1 MKKGLVFTTLLALML
16 VGLMLFSVMLI
27 QNRNQ
32 RVAEYNRQIQL
43 LKEQEQKLADKEAEL
58 NVLVVRYEQGLTE
71 GNVEL
76 EALRAELEAL
86 KTVRDKLQIQLEQSA
101 LDIEATREKL
111 KNEESDQSYYLEV
124 YNALT
129 EGLNKVKGY
138 ISAG

>member
-1 MKKGLVFTTLLALML
+1 MKKGLIFTTVLALML
-16 VGLMLFSVMLI
+16 VLLMLFSVMLL

-32 RVAEYNRQIQL
+32 RLEEYNRQIQL
-43 LKEQEQKLADKEAEL
+43 LKEQEQKLADKKAEL
-58 NVLVVRYEQGLTE
+58 NVLVLRYEQGLT
-71 GNVEL
+71 G
-76 EALRAELEAL
+76 AKAELEKLQAEL
-86 KTVRDKLQIQLEQSA
+86 AAVKTVWDRLQTQLEQSA
-101 LDIEATREKL
+101 ADIETTREKL

>member
-1 MKKGLVFTTLLALML
+1 MKKGLVFTTLLALVL

-32 RVAEYNRQIQL
+32 RVEEYNRQVQL
-43 LKEQEQKLADKEAEL
+43 LKEQEQKLEDKEAEL
-58 NVLVVRYEQGLTE
+58 NVLVLRYEQGLTE
-71 GNVEL
+71 GTAEL
-76 EALRAELEAL
+76 EALRAELAAL
-86 KTVRDKLQIQLEQSA
+86 KTVRDKLQTQLEQSA
-101 LDIEATREKL
+101 LEIEATREKL

>member
-1 MKKGLVFTTLLALML
+1 MKKGLVFTTLLALVL

-32 RVAEYNRQIQL
+32 RVEEYNRQVQL
-43 LKEQEQKLADKEAEL
+43 LKEQEQKLEDKEAEL
-58 NVLVVRYEQGLTE
+58 NVLVLRYEQGLTE
-71 GNVEL
+71 GTAEL
-76 EALRAELEAL
+76 EALRAELAAL
-86 KTVRDKLQIQLEQSA
+86 KTVRDKLQTQLEQSA
-101 LDIEATREKL
+101 LEIEATREKL

-129 EGLNKVKGY
+129 EGLNKVKSY

>member
-1 MKKGLVFTTLLALML
+1 MKKGLVFTTLLARVLVGWML
-16 VGLMLFSVMLI
+16 VSVMLI

-32 RVAEYNRQIQL
+32 RVEEYNRQVQL

-58 NVLVVRYEQGLTE
+58 NVLVMRYEQGLTE

-86 KTVRDKLQIQLEQSA
+86 KTGRDKLQTQLEQSA

-129 EGLNKVKGY
+129 EGLNKVKQY
-138 ISAG
+138 ISVG

>member
-1 MKKGLVFTTLLALML
+1 MKKGLVFTTLLALIL
-16 VGLMLFSVMLI
+16 VVLMLFSVMLI

-32 RVAEYNRQIQL
+32 RVAEYNRQVQL
-43 LKEQEQKLADKEAEL
+43 LKEQEQTLAQKETEL
-58 NVLVVRYEQGLTE
+58 SILELRYEQGLTE
-71 GNVEL
+71 GTAEL

-86 KTVRDKLQIQLEQSA
+86 KTVRDKLQTQLEQSA

-138 ISAG
+138 IGAG

>member
-1 MKKGLVFTTLLALML
+1 MRRGLVFTTFLALIL

-27 QNRNQ
+27 QNRNE
-32 RVAEYNRQIQL
+32 RVAEYNRQVQL

-58 NVLVVRYEQGLTE
+58 NVLVLRYEQGLTD
-71 GNVEL
+71 GTAEL
-76 EALRAELEAL
+76 EALHAELEAL
-86 KTVRDKLQIQLEQSA
+86 KTVRDKLQGQLEQSEQN
-101 LDIEATREKL
+101 LEATREKL

-138 ISAG
+138 ISIG

>member
-1 MKKGLVFTTLLALML
+1 MKKGLVFTTLLALVL

-27 QNRNQ
+27 QNRNE

-43 LKEQEQKLADKEAEL
+43 LNEQEQKLADKEAEL
-58 NVLVVRYEQGLTE
+58 NVLVLRYEQGLTE
-71 GNVEL
+71 GTAQL
-76 EALRAELEAL
+76 EALRAELEAQ
-86 KTVRDKLQIQLEQSA
+86 KAVRDKLQAQLEQSN
-101 LDIEATREKL
+101 LDLEAKREQL

-138 ISAG
+138 ISIG

>member
-58 NVLVVRYEQGLTE
+58 NVLVMRYEQRLTE